1 MLFYHLLN
9 YYLFLFLIFITK
21 YSKQIHNLID
31 SIYNNFSKM
40 FLVHFILLLYEDL
53 IYDIY
58 LVLL

>member
-21 YSKQIHNLID
+21 DSKQIDNLID